1 MSDFACTW
9 ERDLRQAGVE
19 VRQVSTAVNVGI
31 PAVALATYAAVAVAG
46 ALVLGWVGV
55 GILAVGSLPWVRW
68 LVAGDDG
75 PRWTFAA
82 LVLVPLAVLGFCQW
96 FLPGAGL
103 RGEVA
108 YLLLALPVLLLVA
121 LFVGFAHTRLAV
133 GVAVGGYLAYGAP
146 LVAGAVTGHLAD
158 PVLATLVWHVG
169 VALAVAAGFSVRLS
183 YLVNAKVADARDAR
197 ARQAAADERREI
209 ARDVH
214 DVVAHTLAITMLHI
228 TAARMAVRRSS
239 PRDAEEAL
247 AEAERHGRASL
258 ADIRR
263 IVRVLR
269 DDSSAVDPAQ
279 PGLADVEA
287 LAESYRAAGL
297 PVRLSLTVPEDAG
310 TAAQLAVYRVLQEA
324 LANAARHGSGP
335 ATVDLSV
342 RGGAVTLRVR
352 NPVHDAVRNP
362 VHDAAAP
369 GRGSGLVGMRERVSA
384 AGGTIDAGV
393 SDGGWEVRVVVPA

>member
-1 MSDFACTW
+1 MSDDTFACTW
-9 ERDLRQAGVE
+9 ERDLHQAGVE
-19 VRQVSTAVNVGI
+19 VGSVSTAVTIGI
-31 PAVALATYAAVAVAG
+31 PAVALATYAAAAAAA
-46 ALVLGWVGV
+46 ALAQGWVGIA
-55 GILAVGSLPWVRW
+55 ILAVASLPWVRW
-68 LVAGDDG
+68 LVAGDEG

-82 LVLVPLAVLGFCQW
+82 FVLTPLAVLGFCQW
-96 FLPGAGL
+96 FLPAAGL
-103 RGEVA
+103 RGDVA
-108 YLLLALPVLLLVA
+108 YLLLALPVLFLVA
-121 LFVGFAHTRLAV
+121 LMVGFARTRLAV
-133 GVAVGGYLAYGAP
+133 GVAVGGYLAYGVP
-146 LVAGAVTGHLAD
+146 LVAGAATGHLAD

-169 VALAVAAGFSVRLS
+169 VALAVAAGYSVRLS
-183 YLVNAKVADARDAR
+183 YLVNAKVTEARDAR
-197 ARQAAADERREI
+197 ARQAAADQRREI

-214 DVVAHTLAITMLHI
+214 DVVAHTLAITMLHV

-239 PRDAEEAL
+239 PEDAEDAL

-269 DDSSAVDPAQ
+269 DDQAAVALAQ
-279 PGLADVEA
+279 PGIADVET

-297 PVRLSLTVPEDAG
+297 PVRLSLTVPDDTG

-342 RGGAVTLRVR
+342 SDGAMTLRVR
-352 NPVHDAVRNP
+352 NPVPDEVT
-362 VHDAAAP
+362 P
-369 GRGSGLVGMRERVSA
+369 GQGSGLVGMRERISA

-393 SDGGWEVRVVVPA
+393 RDGSWVVRAVIPA

>member
-1 MSDFACTW
+1 MSDEAFGCSW
-9 ERDLRQAGVE
+9 ERDLRRAGVE

-31 PAVALATYAAVAVAG
+31 PAVALATYAAVAVA
-46 ALVLGWVGV
+46 AAVAQGWVGIA
-55 GILAVGSLPWVRW
+55 ILAVGSAPWVRW

-82 LVLVPLAVLGFCQW
+82 QVLLPLAALGFCQW
-96 FLPGAGL
+96 FLPEAGL

-108 YLLLALPVLLLVA
+108 YMLLALPVLLIIA
-121 LFVGFAHTRLAV
+121 LMMGFAATRLAI
-133 GVAVGGYLAYGAP
+133 GVAAGGYLAYGVP
-146 LVAGAVTGHLAD
+146 LVAGAATGHLAD

-169 VALAVAAGFSVRLS
+169 VALAVAAGSSVRLT
-183 YLVNAKVADARDAR
+183 YLVNAKIAEANEAR
-197 ARQAAADERREI
+197 ARQAAADDRREI

-239 PRDAEEAL
+239 PGDAEEAL

-269 DDSSAVDPAQ
+269 EDQTALDPAQ

-310 TAAQLAVYRVLQEA
+310 TTAQLAVYRVLQEA

-342 RGGAVTLRVR
+342 SGGSVTLRVR
-352 NPVHDAVRNP
+352 NPVP
-362 VHDAAAP
+362 GEAAP
-369 GRGSGLVGMRERVSA
+369 GRGSGLIGMRERITA

-393 SDGGWEVRVVVPA
+393 RDGSWVVRAVVPA